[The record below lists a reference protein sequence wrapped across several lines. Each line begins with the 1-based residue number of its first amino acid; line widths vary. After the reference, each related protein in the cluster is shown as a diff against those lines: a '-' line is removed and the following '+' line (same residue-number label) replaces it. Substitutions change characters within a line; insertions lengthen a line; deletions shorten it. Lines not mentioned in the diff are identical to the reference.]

1 VLLTKDKL
9 ALCYGLQIN
18 RHCDM
23 DSDLCCLLQ
32 SSHRFDDQPEKEDE
46 REIRRTLEIKI
57 LEFKYFIALKFHVAV
72 CVIIF

>member
-1 VLLTKDKL
+1 
-9 ALCYGLQIN
+9 
-18 RHCDM
+18 M